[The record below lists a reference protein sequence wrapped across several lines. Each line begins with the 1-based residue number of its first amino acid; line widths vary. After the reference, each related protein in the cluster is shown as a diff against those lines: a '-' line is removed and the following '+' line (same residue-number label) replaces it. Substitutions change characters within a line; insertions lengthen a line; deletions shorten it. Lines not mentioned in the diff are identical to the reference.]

1 MHIAVNMFDPFKCM
15 VHDSDSGGRGRH
27 LNLRVLAEVMV
38 WYGIVSLSLAL
49 TQSHTDTHRHKKT
62 NTRILT
68 HIQIHR
74 QLSTQVVK
82 RTCRP
87 YNTLIE

>member
-15 VHDSDSGGRGRH
+15 VHDSDSSGRGRH
-27 LNLRVLAEVMV
+27 LNLRVLAEVM
-38 WYGIVSLSLAL
+38 YGIVSLSLAL
-49 TQSHTDTHRHKKT
+49 AQSHTDTHGHKKT

-82 RTCRP
+82 RTCRL